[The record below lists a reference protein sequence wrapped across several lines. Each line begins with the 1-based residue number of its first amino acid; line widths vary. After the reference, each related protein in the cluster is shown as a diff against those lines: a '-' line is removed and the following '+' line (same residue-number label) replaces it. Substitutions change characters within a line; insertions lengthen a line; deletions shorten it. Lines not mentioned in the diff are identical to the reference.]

1 LFSLCAYFSSTVQQA
16 FGHDGL
22 GALAVKGVPGFA
34 EKRQAI
40 LPLAYAFGHLPD
52 DVKAKYKKQS
62 QPAYSLATRVW

>member
-1 LFSLCAYFSSTVQQA
+1 LWFPTVQQA

-40 LPLAYAFGHLPD
+40 LPLAYTFGHLPD
-52 DVKAKYKKQS
+52 DVKTKYVK
-62 QPAYSLATRVW
+62 